1 MKNEM
6 KKVKD
11 GKIRDIYDLGD
22 KAIYVYFDKI
32 ATSNIVFSEIIPDKG
47 KVSNKLTAFWYNYT
61 KGCINN
67 PMISINNA
75 DMPEEFQAKEYEGR
89 TMLVERGIETL
100 PVGGCVRG
108 YATGYIWQNKLNIP
122 EIRDLK
128 ESEKL
133 SCPWYTPTTRGTMY
147 RGKRI
152 NIDQSVERIG
162 FELTRKIQEKSIELY
177 NMCSE
182 YAMTKGIIIADT
194 KFKFGINKNGNL
206 VLVDQVVTPDTSRFW
221 LEENYKI
228 GRPQTTYDKQLLV
241 EELTKLGWNQH
252 APMPII
258 SKEMTIDGTQKEVG
272 VTEEF
277 TIKDNHISHMNI
289 GLKERKVYDM
299 KLEKMISRVVV
310 QNSKTTRAVEYN
322 DSTLAKVDLDS
333 KQLSNTSVVVEY
345 KIRVTNEGEVAGYIR
360 KIQDY
365 ISSDFKFSSELNK
378 DWYQSGSNLYNSS
391 LANIKLEPGQ
401 SKEVTLILTK
411 QMTENN
417 TGLVNN
423 TAEIAESYNEQGLK
437 DKDSTEGNRANGE
450 DDLGSADLIL
460 SIKTGQIVETV
471 LIILSTIVIL
481 GVAAYVITKRVLN
494 KKVI

>member
-32 ATSNIVFSEIIPDKG
+32 ATSNIVFSETIPDKG

-194 KFKFGINKNGNL
+194 KFKFGINKNENL

-252 APMPII
+252 APMPSI
-258 SKEMTIDGTQKEVG
+258 SKEMTIQL
-272 VTEEF
+272 
-277 TIKDNHISHMNI
+277 S
-289 GLKERKVYDM
+289 KVY
-299 KLEKMISRVVV
+299 KEIY
-310 QNSKTTRAVEYN
+310 Q
-322 DSTLAKVDLDS
+322 
-333 KQLSNTSVVVEY
+333 
-345 KIRVTNEGEVAGYIR
+345 KITGD
-360 KIQDY
+360 KI
-365 ISSDFKFSSELNK
+365 
-378 DWYQSGSNLYNSS
+378 
-391 LANIKLEPGQ
+391 
-401 SKEVTLILTK
+401 
-411 QMTENN
+411 
-417 TGLVNN
+417 
-423 TAEIAESYNEQGLK
+423 
-437 DKDSTEGNRANGE
+437 
-450 DDLGSADLIL
+450 
-460 SIKTGQIVETV
+460 
-471 LIILSTIVIL
+471 
-481 GVAAYVITKRVLN
+481 
-494 KKVI
+494 

>member
-32 ATSNIVFSEIIPDKG
+32 ATSNIVFSETIPDKG

-75 DMPEEFQAKEYEGR
+75 DMPEEFQTKEYEGR
-89 TMLVERGIETL
+89 TMLVERGIQTL

-128 ESEKL
+128 EAEKL

-194 KFKFGINKNGNL
+194 KFKFGINKNENL
-206 VLVDQVVTPDTSRFW
+206 VLVDQVVTPDT
-221 LEENYKI
+221 K
-228 GRPQTTYDKQLLV
+228 
-241 EELTKLGWNQH
+241 
-252 APMPII
+252 
-258 SKEMTIDGTQKEVG
+258 
-272 VTEEF
+272 
-277 TIKDNHISHMNI
+277 
-289 GLKERKVYDM
+289 
-299 KLEKMISRVVV
+299 
-310 QNSKTTRAVEYN
+310 
-322 DSTLAKVDLDS
+322 
-333 KQLSNTSVVVEY
+333 
-345 KIRVTNEGEVAGYIR
+345 
-360 KIQDY
+360 
-365 ISSDFKFSSELNK
+365 
-378 DWYQSGSNLYNSS
+378 
-391 LANIKLEPGQ
+391 
-401 SKEVTLILTK
+401 
-411 QMTENN
+411 
-417 TGLVNN
+417 
-423 TAEIAESYNEQGLK
+423 
-437 DKDSTEGNRANGE
+437 
-450 DDLGSADLIL
+450 
-460 SIKTGQIVETV
+460 
-471 LIILSTIVIL
+471 
-481 GVAAYVITKRVLN
+481 
-494 KKVI
+494 